1 NVQASGGDLADLYYL
16 TQLALPNTP
25 PFKLSASIE
34 RNVSQIHVTKIV
46 GTVGQSDLR
55 GDLNVDVSR
64 KRPSISG
71 ELVSKQLRLADL
83 AASLGGK
90 PSAGGT
96 LTDMATPPR
105 PSKKGAEEAA

>member
-1 NVQASGGDLADLYYL
+1 
-16 TQLALPNTP
+16 
-25 PFKLSASIE
+25 
-34 RNVSQIHVTKIV
+34 IHVTKIV

-96 LTDMATPPR
+96 LTDKATPPQ
-105 PSKKGAEEAA
+105 PSKKGAEEAAPANARLFPVARLQVDRVRAMDADVRFSAASI